1 MGASAAEFK
10 DLRFLLNIAR
20 QHRPFSRDEELA
32 VSRAVREG
40 SARAREKLILHN
52 LALVVATAV
61 RFTGRGQRLEDLVQ
75 EGICGLIKAVEKFEP
90 ERGYRFGTYALWWI
104 RAYLVRSTAT
114 PLSRDGEPRGFDVSL
129 DEEIPGSDVT
139 RLEALVDEGPLPEE
153 TLARSEERR
162 QLRAALQRVQ
172 KPMGPVA
179 WEIVTTRLLEQDEPR
194 TLREIGEARGI
205 SRERVRQ
212 IENSTRAMLA
222 RYLAGFEE
230 AA

>member
-1 MGASAAEFK
+1 MAGTAEFK
-10 DLRFLLNIAR
+10 DLRFLLSTIRRHPPFDREAELQVARAAR
-20 QHRPFSRDEELA
+20 Q
-32 VSRAVREG
+32 G
-40 SARAREKLILHN
+40 STRARDQLILHN

-61 RFTGRGQRLEDLVQ
+61 RFANRGQRLEDLVQ

-104 RAYLVRSTAT
+104 RAYLVRAT
-114 PLSRDGEPRGFDVSL
+114 TTRVWSRDNDLRDVSL
-129 DEEIPGSDVT
+129 DENIPGTDTS
-139 RLEALVDEGPLPEE
+139 RLDALVDEGPLPEE
-153 TLARSEERR
+153 TLAKSEERR
-162 QLRAALQRVQ
+162 QLRAALSRVQ

-179 WEIVTTRLLEQDEPR
+179 WEIVTSRLLEDEEPR

-222 RYLAGFEE
+222 RYLASFEE